1 MLLPKGGDNVKAQK
15 ITAREIPDSRG
26 NPAEHLIG
34 NNHTAILLS
43 KIIRQE
49 ISY

>member
-26 NPAEHLIG
+26 NPAMENIANFSVSLF
-34 NNHTAILLS
+34 
-43 KIIRQE
+43 
-49 ISY
+49 